1 VTVEQ
6 TQTTTGTGAA
16 GPAAAR
22 ALVRQ
27 CLDHPA
33 LLDRVA
39 DDADLVGAGVNS
51 GELIRVALRCE
62 ELLGRPLGDEE
73 LADLTSIGAVA
84 DLLAG
89 QPAAAAEG
97 AR

>member
-6 TQTTTGTGAA
+6 SQSTTRIGTAGAA
-16 GPAAAR
+16 TAR
-22 ALVRQ
+22 GVVRQ
-27 CLDHPA
+27 SLDHPA

-39 DDADLVGAGVNS
+39 DSADLVGAGVNS

-89 QPAAAAEG
+89 APAAAAEG

>member
-6 TQTTTGTGAA
+6 SQSTTGTGPAD
-16 GPAAAR
+16 PAAAR
-22 ALVRQ
+22 GVVRQ
-27 CLDHPA
+27 SLDHPA

-73 LADLTSIGAVA
+73 LADLTSIAAVA